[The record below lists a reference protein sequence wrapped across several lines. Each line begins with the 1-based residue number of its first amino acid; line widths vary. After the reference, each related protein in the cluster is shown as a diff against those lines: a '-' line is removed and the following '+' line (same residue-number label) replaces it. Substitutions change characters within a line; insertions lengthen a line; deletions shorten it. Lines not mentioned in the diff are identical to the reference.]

1 MGINIKGQFTFTSCF
16 YKNKSSEN
24 SQFTGCFTIPSEFL
38 LRVSDI
44 SPTGPTLKGSS
55 MLTRQLQE
63 SWRNL
68 RTRYVLEKLIF
79 EVTDASV
86 VQEANSKYVVSDN
99 ITYIT

>member
-1 MGINIKGQFTFTSCF
+1 
-16 YKNKSSEN
+16 
-24 SQFTGCFTIPSEFL
+24 
-38 LRVSDI
+38 
-44 SPTGPTLKGSS
+44 

-86 VQEANSKYVVSDN
+86 VQEANSKYVVSDKV
-99 ITYIT
+99 TYVCYVWYNKMQLQSLFIKARHTSIKPLS